1 MIGYLFLGAAILL
14 EIFSTSMLKLS
25 MGFTKLIPS
34 VVFVVG
40 MSSSFYVLSKALNL
54 DSPQHCLCHLV
65 RYRDCVNSPYRCIYL
80 ERRAFYD
87 SCNWY
92 RTHCNRG
99 NIIKPKRCSPLIGRF
114 KVYNIIPCIRGPEVG
129 SFYFTKK
136 ESHLN
141 LKVH

>member
-54 DSPQHCLCHLV
+54 VPLSIAYAIWSGIGTALTALIGV
-65 RYRDCVNSPYRCIYL
+65 YL